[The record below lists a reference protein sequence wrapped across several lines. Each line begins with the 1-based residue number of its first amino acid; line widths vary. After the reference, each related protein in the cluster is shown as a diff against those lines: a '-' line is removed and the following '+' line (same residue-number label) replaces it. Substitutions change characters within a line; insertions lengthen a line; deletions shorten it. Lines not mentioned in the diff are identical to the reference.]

1 MWGDRFIYPLPTSDS
16 RSSDFSKLGTNG
28 CWIKLGEP
36 TAEAIRQA
44 FLGYRSRITITAPN
58 VAKLSVRSVKID
70 GSVILSD
77 GQANLSPELNSFI
90 GGRGSGKST
99 LLEYIAF
106 GLGKSCYDIEKKD
119 YSGANRLK
127 DLVLE
132 TLTSKGAT
140 LELEVLQDGAPFV
153 IRRGGGNSYQ
163 PELMY
168 PDGSKQ
174 LLTTKELRDQFS
186 AVVYSQGELSE
197 IGKQA
202 GKRAEL
208 SDLLQFVDPEFKRE
222 DERLSSDIEAAQLQ
236 VRQAVQKLAMAWN
249 QQAKVNK
256 LSKNKAAL

>member
-1 MWGDRFIYPLPTSDS
+1 
-16 RSSDFSKLGTNG
+16 
-28 CWIKLGEP
+28 
-36 TAEAIRQA
+36 
-44 FLGYRSRITITAPN
+44 
-58 VAKLSVRSVKID
+58 
-70 GSVILSD
+70 
-77 GQANLSPELNSFI
+77 
-90 GGRGSGKST
+90 
-99 LLEYIAF
+99 
-106 GLGKSCYDIEKKD
+106 
-119 YSGANRLK
+119 
-127 DLVLE
+127 
-132 TLTSKGAT
+132 
-140 LELEVLQDGAPFV
+140 
-153 IRRGGGNSYQ
+153 
-163 PELMY
+163 MY